1 MRRALVVT
9 SVLVVAFAVS
19 GTGSALAV
27 AREGVQVEARLD
39 RSEVPKGSA
48 VVVSGQVTR
57 GGRPLA
63 DQFVVVCFTPD
74 LKVKEKGNRTKCS
87 SNLRSDGQGDFS
99 VPVVIDE
106 SGDVSVGLAGRP
118 RGTRHLVGHV
128 SLIK

>member
-1 MRRALVVT
+1 MRRTLVAT
-9 SVLVVAFAVS
+9 SILVAAFALT

-27 AREGVQVEARLD
+27 ARESIRIEAHLD
-39 RSEVPKGSA
+39 RSEVPKGST

-63 DQFVVVCFTPD
+63 DQLMVVCFTPD

-99 VPVVIDE
+99 IPIVIEE
-106 SGDVSVGLAGRP
+106 SGDVSVGIAGRQREP
-118 RGTRHLVGHV
+118 RHLVGHV